1 MWTYNY
7 NNELMHYGVKGMKW
21 GVRKKLNSI
30 INFGK
35 NRRIA
40 KNTKIRDT
48 AIAGIDKAIQKEKK
62 KADSLHG
69 EVEKMK
75 KDRSFATKKVQGLF
89 GVYDDRESKER
100 FGLSMDDFVDSYIS
114 DAKDLA
120 NDHKK
125 AVKEYI
131 TQKEALLSLD
141 MSTIKTKEMTRIGKE
156 NLKKVFY

>member
-7 NNELMHYGVKGMKW
+7 NNELYHFGVKGMKW
-21 GVRKKLNSI
+21 GVRKKLSSI
-30 INFGK
+30 TSFGK

-40 KNTKIRDT
+40 KNTEIRNKT
-48 AIAGIDKAIQKEKK
+48 IASIDKAIQKEKK
-62 KADSLHG
+62 KADGLHN

-100 FGLSMDDFVDSYIS
+100 FGLSMDAFVDAYIS
-114 DAKDLA
+114 DTKDLA
-120 NDHKK
+120 NDYKK
-125 AVKEYI
+125 SVKDYV

-141 MSTIKTKEMTRIGKE
+141 MSTIKTKDMTRIGKE
-156 NLKKVFY
+156 NLKRILS